1 MVLFNNNFS
10 IEDIND
16 PFAEPKKVYNGQ
28 FATIAAVNNTPIQ
41 KTVESTVLTF
51 REISLTL
58 NDTGQRAVV
67 LSLENYRLNAKA
79 ELSKNE
85 IVAFKILLNSYIAD
99 YLKAHPFE
107 KTN

>member
-1 MVLFNNNFS
+1 MVLFNNNIS

-28 FATIAAVNNTPIQ
+28 FATITEVNNIPIE
-41 KTVESTVLTF
+41 KTIKTKKNQESTVLTF

-58 NDTGQRAVV
+58 NETGQKAIV

-85 IVAFKILLNSYIAD
+85 IVAFKILLNSYITD
-99 YLKAHPFE
+99 
-107 KTN
+107 